1 MDEPEGSVRRH
12 LSIVIY
18 QEDFADVERIAR
30 SKRSSIAQ
38 VVREFIVEGIARRQR
53 PERAAEAAGIV

>member
-1 MDEPEGSVRRH
+1 MEEPEGSVRRQ

-18 QEDFADVERIAR
+18 QEDYAALDQLAR

-38 VVREFIVEGIARRQR
+38 VVREFIVEGIERRQR
-53 PERAAEAAGIV
+53 PERAAEAVAV